1 MKRLSVIVAVM
12 ITLFAASAALAQS
25 GNNNGFNGSNSSNG
39 SSSSSGGSAGSN
51 ASSSSQSSS
60 AQMDGD
66 TNTEIRQDSHASSGN
81 ASAGSQIK
89 GIDGTSHTGAT
100 SGGSTTGGGATEG
113 SDTYSGDGSFDNS
126 QTNSV
131 DVEVANTAEE
141 IAARTASAEGSY
153 LANADIWTALMGL
166 VMLLGFGFLYRKL
179 GAKKPADSV

>member
-1 MKRLSVIVAVM
+1 MKRLSVIAAVM

-25 GNNNGFNGSNSSNG
+25 GNSNGFNGSNSSNG

-51 ASSSSQSSS
+51 ASSSSQSSN

-66 TNTEIRQDSHASSGN
+66 TNTEIRQESHASSGN

-89 GIDGTSHTGAT
+89 GIDGTSHTGST
-100 SGGSTTGGGATEG
+100 GGSSTGGGATEG